1 MESNFQEI
9 TDINDENELSEEKK
23 SESIETPSDVETL
36 AVKKIFK
43 ENENFKD
50 KFEFDKKNNFFDNFI
65 NSIENFEKH
74 LEDFMEELK
83 NFKCEFLRRKRNSI
97 GSYSKMNNSEFF
109 QRNNKGFLL
118 SSGFENNFIDYN
130 EHKKCAKYFE
140 EREREFDKKIFDKN
154 NYDNNLNKLNSLLEN
169 NNEKQNDSNNGELT
183 KNKLLKKSELIE
195 FINKNKNFD
204 LRMKESSNESN
215 FDNTCEI
222 CGIEIFQTSSFTSL
236 NKINIC
242 ENCQNIEFY

>member
-36 AVKKIFK
+36 AVKKFFK

-65 NSIENFEKH
+65 KSIENFEKH

-83 NFKCEFLRRKRNSI
+83 NFKCEFIRRKRNSI
-97 GSYSKMNNSEFF
+97 VSYSEMNNSEFF
-109 QRNNKGFLL
+109 QRKNKGFLL
-118 SSGFENNFIDYN
+118 SSDFENNFIDYN
-130 EHKKCAKYFE
+130 EHKKYFE
-140 EREREFDKKIFDKN
+140 EREREFDKKIFDNN
-154 NYDNNLNKLNSLLEN
+154 NYDNNFNKLNSLLKN
-169 NNEKQNDSNNGELT
+169 NNEKQNDSNNEELT

-236 NKINIC
+236 NKVNIC